1 VNRLKAG
8 VTVAAKVICCRKF
21 FQGRTMLFE
30 RNQLLGIIVWCVS
43 KSFCTVAMSENVE
56 VKKVDKN
63 DHF

>member
-30 RNQLLGIIVWCVS
+30 RNQLLGIIVWCVKEFLHS
-43 KSFCTVAMSENVE
+43 GNVGKCRGQKGRQE
-56 VKKVDKN
+56 
-63 DHF
+63 